1 MKKELEDKILKI
13 AQEIEDCE
21 EQFDNAESG
30 YYFQRIKQKLYGI
43 KMDKRFNDVKNLF
56 EQVPFGYNNRL
67 KFRDGDFQFWQE
79 EVKPDISHLG
89 ITVSEMLGKEKE
101 DGETDEVI
109 TNKKVI
115 VIHDCDVCRD
125 DDNLVIIYY
134 PNKMCLPLEKIIV
147 VALSDKELKLFR
159 ENNFKMGYQDSRDKF
174 HVMKYE
180 PSLNEVVDAFATER
194 KINSALFWI
203 DSMIDYLKNG
213 D

>member
-13 AQEIEDCE
+13 TQEIEDCE

-43 KMDKRFNDVKNLF
+43 KMDKRFNDIKNLF

-67 KFRDGDFQFWQE
+67 KFRDEDFQFWQE
-79 EVKPDISHLG
+79 DVHD
-89 ITVSEMLGKEKE
+89 
-101 DGETDEVI
+101 
-109 TNKKVI
+109 KKVI

-134 PNKMCLPLEKIIV
+134 PNKMCLSLEKVIV

-159 ENNFKMGYQDSRDKF
+159 ENNFKIGYQDSRDKF

-180 PSLNEVVDAFATER
+180 PSLNEVVDAFATEN

-203 DSMIDYLKNG
+203 DSMIYYLKNG